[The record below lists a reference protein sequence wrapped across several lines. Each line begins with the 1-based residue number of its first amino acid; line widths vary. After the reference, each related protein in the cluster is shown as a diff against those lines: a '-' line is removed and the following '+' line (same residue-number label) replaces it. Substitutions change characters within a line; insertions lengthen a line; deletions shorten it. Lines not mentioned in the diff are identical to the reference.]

1 MVVGSIWKD
10 TDNLSNWGVSV
21 CTSGARPTAYEGRLI
36 YETDTDKVMKC
47 TNAVGPVWAE
57 VGAGGGMDNPATAD
71 LDMDNHNIIGA
82 DKIIADAGTDL
93 TFQVAVGQ
101 SFIFQKV

>member
-10 TDNLSNWGVSV
+10 FDDKSNWGVSV

-57 VGAGGGMDNPATAD
+57 ISGSGMDNPATSD
-71 LDMDNHNIIGA
+71 LDMDNYNIIGA
-82 DKIIADAGTDL
+82 DKIIADAATDL
-93 TFQVAVGQ
+93 TFQVAAGQ
-101 SFIFQKV
+101 SFVFQKV